1 VYYHIASEWPR
12 IKQRPGFDEMKRLLG
27 SDKQQ
32 QSVRTLLCRKAMGY
46 LDDAI
51 AIAYRG
57 KRPSACTISDGDGDM
72 NYTSPSSSA
81 DSAAPSG
88 KTASVG
94 VEKQRPP
101 LDRRLSMR
109 CPAKLDASYSCQL
122 DLSRSLSMDEI
133 DDDFDELPLPSL
145 DKRLSISSDGCT
157 ESPSATSMSE
167 EEEEEETM
175 AEPVTNSYAYM
186 GAVDGAPEVYT
197 DEAAALVGDSS
208 GTDADPTGD
217 LELEIDRGI
226 HEAWDALTDC
236 LLLLAQQKHTT
247 LAQRDEHT
255 AEARRCQRAAL
266 SLLLL
271 RHHPKPLLEQQS
283 RGASASGE
291 AWVRE
296 AVDYHRARLASLPP

>member
-32 QSVRTLLCRKAMGY
+32 QSVRTMLCRKAMGY
-46 LDDAI
+46 LNDAI
-51 AIAYRG
+51 DIAYRG
-57 KRPSACTISDGDGDM
+57 KRPSAFPIGDGDGDM
-72 NYTSPSSSA
+72 NYASPSSSA

-94 VEKQRPP
+94 VEKQQPP

-109 CPAKLDASYSCQL
+109 CPAKLDASYSCRL

-133 DDDFDELPLPSL
+133 DDDFDELPLSSL
-145 DKRLSISSDGCT
+145 DKRLSISSDGYS

-167 EEEEEETM
+167 EEEEETM
-175 AEPVTNSYAYM
+175 AERVTNAHAYM

-197 DEAAALVGDSS
+197 DEAAALVG
-208 GTDADPTGD
+208 GPDADPTGD
-217 LELEIDRGI
+217 VELEIDRGI

-247 LAQRDEHT
+247 LAQRDEHM